1 MSFIKLIWQLGID
14 PRTER
19 MDDTYTYGAANK
31 RGRFAIHSNH
41 HADSGPVIGAL
52 LTAVGVE

>member
-1 MSFIKLIWQLGID
+1 MIRI
-14 PRTER
+14 
-19 MDDTYTYGAANK
+19 YGAANK

-52 LTAVGVE
+52 PTAVGVGMTRVVDDEKRRSRTE